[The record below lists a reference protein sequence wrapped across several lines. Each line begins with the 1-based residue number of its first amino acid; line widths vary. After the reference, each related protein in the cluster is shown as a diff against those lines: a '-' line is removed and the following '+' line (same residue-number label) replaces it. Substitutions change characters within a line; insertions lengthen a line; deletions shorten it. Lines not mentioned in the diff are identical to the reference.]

1 MFYQEGWDLEP
12 GRISNR
18 QLAFLMATVLLATVI
33 YFMPQ
38 VAARAVQQDSW
49 ITALLSTVWAIL
61 VVLTIIALSRRFPG
75 LTLIEYLPLILGKPL
90 GKLLGLFYVF
100 WFLGVGAFVLRQF
113 AMLLNIAVMPA
124 TPVAVFM
131 VTMMVLVVYA
141 LRGGLEVWTRV
152 NEILLP
158 IIIVALLMI
167 MVLPYESMDFRRLL
181 PVASHPAGV
190 LMVSSLIGA
199 SWRGEIFMAAMF
211 IPALT
216 SSRHTS
222 RNLMLMVLIVGLIL
236 AAMEVATVAVFG
248 GVNAGELELPIFS
261 LARMISLAKIFDR
274 LEVLIVF
281 TWVLGNFIKICVFM
295 YCSTVGAAQVMGFKK
310 FDFLFFPIAVL
321 MVALGDNF
329 LENVAD
335 FTDFLTHVWGA
346 YGLLSFELVIP
357 FILLLITLIRKPEV
371 KRDTR

>member
-1 MFYQEGWDLEP
+1 MEP

-18 QLAFLMATVLLATVI
+18 QLAFLMTTVLLATVI

-38 VAARAVQQDSW
+38 VAARTVQQDSW
-49 ITALLSTVWAIL
+49 ITALLSIVWGIL
-61 VVLTIIALSRRFPG
+61 VVLTIAALYRRFPG

-90 GKLLGLFYVF
+90 GKLVGLLYVF
-100 WFLGVGAFVLRQF
+100 WFLGTGAFVLRQF

-124 TPVAVFM
+124 TPVMVFM
-131 VTMMVLVVYA
+131 ATMMILVVYA

-167 MVLPYESMDFRRLL
+167 MILPYESMDFRRLL
-181 PVASHPAGV
+181 PAASHPTGV
-190 LMVSSLIGA
+190 LIVSSLISA

-211 IPALT
+211 LPALG

-222 RNLMLMVLIVGLIL
+222 RNLVLVMLMVGLIL
-236 AAMEVATVAVFG
+236 AGIEVATVAVFG
-248 GVNAGELELPIFS
+248 GVNTGELELPIFS
-261 LARMISLAKIFDR
+261 LARMISFAKIFDR
-274 LEVLIVF
+274 LEVLVVF
-281 TWVLGNFIKICVFM
+281 TWILGNFIKLCVFM
-295 YCSTVGAAQVMGFKK
+295 YCSTVGVAQVMEFKK
-310 FDFLFFPIAVL
+310 FDFLFLPIAVL

-371 KRDTR
+371 KREAG